1 MRLFVAIC
9 FDEPCKDVL
18 CAAIAGLKSHARQGN
33 FSRRESLHLTLAFLG
48 ETNRIDSAKR
58 ALGSIHAESFAME
71 LAGLGCFQRS
81 GGDLWWMGVPENGAL
96 TALQQQVNAA
106 LMQAGFS
113 LEKRAFRPHLTL
125 GRQVILEPGFRAK
138 DYGQTLPPARMLVKE
153 IALME
158 SRRVNGLLQYV
169 PRFVQPIG

>member
-33 FSRRESLHLTLAFLG
+33 FSRRENLHLTLAFLG
-48 ETNRIDSAKR
+48 ETNRLAAAKQ
-58 ALGSIHAESFAME
+58 ALQSIHTEPFSIE

-81 GGDLWWMGVPENGAL
+81 GSGLWWMGVAENKAL
-96 TALQQQVNAA
+96 AALQQQVVTA
-106 LMQAGFS
+106 LAGFS

-125 GRQVILEPGFRAK
+125 SLIH
-138 DYGQTLPPARMLVKE
+138 
-153 IALME
+153 I
-158 SRRVNGLLQYV
+158 
-169 PRFVQPIG
+169 

>member
-1 MRLFVAIC
+1 MDGRSGKWCADRSPTAGERSAYAGRLFPRKA
-9 FDEPCKDVL
+9 
-18 CAAIAGLKSHARQGN
+18 
-33 FSRRESLHLTLAFLG
+33 
-48 ETNRIDSAKR
+48 
-58 ALGSIHAESFAME
+58 
-71 LAGLGCFQRS
+71 
-81 GGDLWWMGVPENGAL
+81 
-96 TALQQQVNAA
+96 
-106 LMQAGFS
+106 
-113 LEKRAFRPHLTL
+113 AFRPHLTL

>member
-1 MRLFVAIC
+1 MSGKHAAFVAIC

-33 FSRRESLHLTLAFLG
+33 FSRRENLHLTLAFLG

-58 ALGSIHAESFAME
+58 ALGSIRAESFAME

-158 SRRVNGLLQYV
+158 SRR
-169 PRFVQPIG
+169 